1 MRNHPCF
8 FLAVSTHIHTGR
20 EGKKEEILTEQLRLR
35 ELLPLLQKARSQKV
49 RPTPPSHFPIA
60 SPARGLTPG
69 LRLSRDG
76 YACGTG
82 LSFFLTRLL
91 AVSQTLSLSSHSHS
105 HSLHFSCLVRKNLRH
120 PSRTSL
126 TVLAFLRTNTAG
138 QYALVLSFPRLH
150 PLLLATTSTPA
161 PTPARTSR
169 LSPPYGYFT
178 SETLVLDSVRD
189 HTGP

>member
-82 LSFFLTRLL
+82 LCLSPPLRLS
-91 AVSQTLSLSSHSHS
+91 VSRLSSHSHPHP
-105 HSLHFSCLVRKNLRH
+105 HSLHFSCLVHKI
-120 PSRTSL
+120 
-126 TVLAFLRTNTAG
+126 
-138 QYALVLSFPRLH
+138 
-150 PLLLATTSTPA
+150 
-161 PTPARTSR
+161 
-169 LSPPYGYFT
+169 
-178 SETLVLDSVRD
+178 
-189 HTGP
+189 